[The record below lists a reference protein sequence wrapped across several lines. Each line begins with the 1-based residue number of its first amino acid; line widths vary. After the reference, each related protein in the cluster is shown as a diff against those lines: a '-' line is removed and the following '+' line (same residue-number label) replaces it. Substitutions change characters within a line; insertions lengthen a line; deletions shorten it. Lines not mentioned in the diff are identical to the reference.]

1 MNLPHLDRSD
11 RRTIELITERHPDI
25 KDDLERILQDIDRSL
40 GEKTKEIKDLQQ
52 EVQELKDEVHDLLN
66 A

>member
-11 RRTIELITERHPDI
+11 RRTIELIIERHPDI
-25 KDDLERILQDIDRSL
+25 QDDLSRILQDIDRSL

>member
-11 RRTIELITERHPDI
+11 RRTIELIT
-25 KDDLERILQDIDRSL
+25 
-40 GEKTKEIKDLQQ
+40 
-52 EVQELKDEVHDLLN
+52 LKDEVHDLLN